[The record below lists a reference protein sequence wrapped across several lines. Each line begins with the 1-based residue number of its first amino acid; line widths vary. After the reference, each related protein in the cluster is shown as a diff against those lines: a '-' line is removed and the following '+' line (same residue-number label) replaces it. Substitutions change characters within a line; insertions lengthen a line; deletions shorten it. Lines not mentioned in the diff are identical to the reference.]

1 MAKLIWPG
9 STQLAP
15 VPAVLVGTGGG
26 NFADNLITVAWAGI
40 VCSAPP
46 MLSISVRP
54 ERFSYQALVETRE
67 FTVNVPLASQAA
79 IVDWCG
85 VVSGRDHDKFAEKSL
100 TPLRGSQVA
109 APLVEECPLNL
120 ECKVREI
127 IKLGSHDLFLA
138 EIVAVQVSEEY
149 LTQTGRLDLEHNG
162 GVLGYAHGHYFQ
174 LGKCLGHFGFSV
186 RKKPGRKVRK

>member
-15 VPAVLVGTGGG
+15 VPAVLVGTGGE

-149 LTQTGRLDLEHNG
+149 LTKTGRLDLERNG